1 MLRASRKTLLWVIA
15 LMMALVPLAGGLGET
30 AFSANS
36 ESIAM
41 IEVNQV
47 MSYGV
52 SIEDGS
58 YYAMESFVAGKETMI
73 LVAFNEQTQALAD
86 GSQRLTV
93 VRDGVEVA
101 QLLPEEMDDT
111 NRLFF
116 YPRSLAD
123 VDNWAAGHYTFTYTD
138 DSGNV
143 AERSVTFSN
152 TKKIKVLAVPVRA
165 NYGGNVVDCSGEW
178 KTAIQFTAQCYPL
191 AQGAIEYVLG
201 PMLDLSDEQFDLTTD
216 DGMYYVW
223 ESLAN
228 LQTPNQDYE
237 LILGFVRDR
246 QGNGDIQGYTYGLPA
261 NIITESDGDMQ
272 PTVAHEIAHCYSV
285 GDEYPGGAINDAVNP
300 APYGM
305 EGSDWEDRDITVQST
320 RQFVQGGNDVGNEA
334 SGTVVPLEQF
344 PINIAEMEIL
354 YNNVTSFMGSGSS
367 DINDYWITSAI
378 WEQLFKSFVT
388 SEAMLTQSQTDGG
401 FSFFPAGSDIGD
413 EDAGGDG
420 EQPAQEEAQD
430 TAASGGLSGLALPCA
445 LCGEGSPL
453 GEYAV
458 YALCLECGQLSEV
471 SWNDESFACEYCGTE
486 SPTGTDN
493 LYLCCPRCEKLTT
506 MRNYVGSHAAEATP
520 RMKASAASSDVVSV
534 APGQEA
540 PTYRVIDIKGL
551 LSREGVFTPSPFFSY
566 QTDGPSTAVRG
577 DYSVVMKD
585 AQGKVLSR
593 ARFNV
598 AFTTTSNPPRK
609 LESAPVNVTANY
621 PEATASITLLHGDEE
636 IFVVPVSENAPAVAF
651 AGLVDE
657 QEVKG
662 QMEIAWEASDAD
674 GDGLTYEL
682 WYCTDEGEFTNIAS
696 NLKTTG
702 ATVDFDTLPGSD
714 NAYLY
719 LYACDGTN
727 TSEIDS
733 PYLHVGYKAPEIL
746 TEQAEIPEVKITE
759 QILLDTDVY
768 DMQDGWLYEDE
779 QLAWTLNGRE
789 YMSGSTLWVFP
800 YELAPGEHVFTLTA
814 TNAGGMQS
822 AKNFTFRVLDDESAL
837 PDDWSRED
845 VKNALSNGFIAPLKN
860 VDAAITRG
868 RFAELMATLYY
879 TVMDENAGLPDYE
892 DGVVTDCGS
901 DDYSQFLMASLGVM
915 EAPGGKFSPNDTLT
929 EEQAMRTLY
938 EVAAKGLGTDDGTV
952 TATEDLLAELEEA
965 GVINDREENTYQA
978 DKAVTGRI
986 VLVRLSRLFDYFFSE

>member
-401 FSFFPAGSDIGD
+401 FSFS
-413 EDAGGDG
+413 
-420 EQPAQEEAQD
+420 
-430 TAASGGLSGLALPCA
+430 
-445 LCGEGSPL
+445 
-453 GEYAV
+453 
-458 YALCLECGQLSEV
+458 V
-471 SWNDESFACEYCGTE
+471 SYTH
-486 SPTGTDN
+486 
-493 LYLCCPRCEKLTT
+493 L
-506 MRNYVGSHAAEATP
+506 
-520 RMKASAASSDVVSV
+520 
-534 APGQEA
+534 
-540 PTYRVIDIKGL
+540 
-551 LSREGVFTPSPFFSY
+551 
-566 QTDGPSTAVRG
+566 
-577 DYSVVMKD
+577 
-585 AQGKVLSR
+585 
-593 ARFNV
+593 
-598 AFTTTSNPPRK
+598 
-609 LESAPVNVTANY
+609 
-621 PEATASITLLHGDEE
+621 
-636 IFVVPVSENAPAVAF
+636 
-651 AGLVDE
+651 
-657 QEVKG
+657 
-662 QMEIAWEASDAD
+662 
-674 GDGLTYEL
+674 
-682 WYCTDEGEFTNIAS
+682 
-696 NLKTTG
+696 
-702 ATVDFDTLPGSD
+702 TLP
-714 NAYLY
+714 
-719 LYACDGTN
+719 T
-727 TSEIDS
+727 
-733 PYLHVGYKAPEIL
+733 
-746 TEQAEIPEVKITE
+746 TE
-759 QILLDTDVY
+759 
-768 DMQDGWLYEDE
+768 
-779 QLAWTLNGRE
+779 
-789 YMSGSTLWVFP
+789 
-800 YELAPGEHVFTLTA
+800 
-814 TNAGGMQS
+814 
-822 AKNFTFRVLDDESAL
+822 RV
-837 PDDWSRED
+837 
-845 VKNALSNGFIAPLKN
+845 
-860 VDAAITRG
+860 
-868 RFAELMATLYY
+868 
-879 TVMDENAGLPDYE
+879 
-892 DGVVTDCGS
+892 
-901 DDYSQFLMASLGVM
+901 
-915 EAPGGKFSPNDTLT
+915 
-929 EEQAMRTLY
+929 
-938 EVAAKGLGTDDGTV
+938 
-952 TATEDLLAELEEA
+952 
-965 GVINDREENTYQA
+965 
-978 DKAVTGRI
+978 
-986 VLVRLSRLFDYFFSE
+986 

>member
-1 MLRASRKTLLWVIA
+1 MLLWVIA
-15 LMMALVPLAGGLGET
+15 LMMALVPLTGGLGET
-30 AFSANS
+30 AFGANS

-58 YYAMESFVAGKETMI
+58 YYAMEGFVSGKETMI
-73 LVAFNEQTQALAD
+73 LVAFNERSQALAD
-86 GSQRLTV
+86 GSHRLTV

-123 VDNWAAGHYTFTYTD
+123 ADNWAAGHYTFTYTD

-201 PMLDLSDEQFDLTTD
+201 PMLDLSDERFDLTTD
-216 DGMYYVW
+216 DGMYYAW

-237 LILGFVRDR
+237 LILGFVRYR

-320 RQFVQGGNDVGNEA
+320 RQFAQGGNDVGNEA

-344 PINIAEMEIL
+344 PINI
-354 YNNVTSFMGSGSS
+354 N
-367 DINDYWITSAI
+367 
-378 WEQLFKSFVT
+378 
-388 SEAMLTQSQTDGG
+388 
-401 FSFFPAGSDIGD
+401 
-413 EDAGGDG
+413 
-420 EQPAQEEAQD
+420 
-430 TAASGGLSGLALPCA
+430 
-445 LCGEGSPL
+445 
-453 GEYAV
+453 AV

-506 MRNYVGSHAAEATP
+506 RRTYAGSHAAEATP
-520 RMKASAASSDVVSV
+520 RMIASAASSDVVSA
-534 APGQEA
+534 APGQEV
-540 PTYRVIDIKGL
+540 PTYRVIDSKGL

-577 DYSVVMKD
+577 DYYV
-585 AQGKVLSR
+585 
-593 ARFNV
+593 
-598 AFTTTSNPPRK
+598 
-609 LESAPVNVTANY
+609 Y
-621 PEATASITLLHGDEE
+621 PYGH
-636 IFVVPVSENAPAVAF
+636 
-651 AGLVDE
+651 
-657 QEVKG
+657 K
-662 QMEIAWEASDAD
+662 
-674 GDGLTYEL
+674 
-682 WYCTDEGEFTNIAS
+682 
-696 NLKTTG
+696 
-702 ATVDFDTLPGSD
+702 
-714 NAYLY
+714 
-719 LYACDGTN
+719 
-727 TSEIDS
+727 
-733 PYLHVGYKAPEIL
+733 
-746 TEQAEIPEVKITE
+746 
-759 QILLDTDVY
+759 
-768 DMQDGWLYEDE
+768 
-779 QLAWTLNGRE
+779 R
-789 YMSGSTLWVFP
+789 
-800 YELAPGEHVFTLTA
+800 
-814 TNAGGMQS
+814 GGH
-822 AKNFTFRVLDDESAL
+822 AK
-837 PDDWSRED
+837 
-845 VKNALSNGFIAPLKN
+845 
-860 VDAAITRG
+860 
-868 RFAELMATLYY
+868 
-879 TVMDENAGLPDYE
+879 
-892 DGVVTDCGS
+892 
-901 DDYSQFLMASLGVM
+901 
-915 EAPGGKFSPNDTLT
+915 
-929 EEQAMRTLY
+929 
-938 EVAAKGLGTDDGTV
+938 
-952 TATEDLLAELEEA
+952 
-965 GVINDREENTYQA
+965 REELYVQGA
-978 DKAVTGRI
+978 GR
-986 VLVRLSRLFDYFFSE
+986 